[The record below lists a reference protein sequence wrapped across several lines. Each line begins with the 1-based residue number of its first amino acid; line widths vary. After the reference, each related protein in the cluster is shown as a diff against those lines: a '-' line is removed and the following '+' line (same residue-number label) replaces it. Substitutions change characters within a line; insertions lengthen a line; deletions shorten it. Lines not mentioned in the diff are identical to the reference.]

1 MNDDTAQ
8 AGPPETGQF
17 YEIRIAGILDPLWHD
32 WFGDLEIRYSD
43 DEAFEGAQTV
53 LSGTVNDQAALHGL
67 LTKVRDLN
75 LSLIAVNRK
84 RQKGGKV

>member
-1 MNDDTAQ
+1 MNDNTAGQ
-8 AGPPETGQF
+8 NETGQF

-32 WFGDLEIRYSD
+32 WFGDMDISYSGEGLEGS
-43 DEAFEGAQTV
+43 QTV
-53 LSGTVNDQAALHGL
+53 LAGKVNDQAALHGL

-84 RQKGGKV
+84 R